1 MVIEGKV
8 ANIQNSRELAINKG
22 QTSGVKKDMI
32 FGVLEITENIKD
44 PDTGEVIGSV
54 ENVKIRVKVVD
65 VQPKLSVCRTYETFQ
80 TNIGGSGKSAISAL
94 SALSAFFEPPPK
106 WVTRVKTLK
115 SEDAS
120 FEDLGVTGSFVKIG
134 DKVRQLEDEF

>member
-8 ANIQNSRELAINKG
+8 ATILNSRELAINKG

-32 FGVLEITENIKD
+32 FGILETKENIKD
-44 PDTGEVIGSV
+44 PDTGEVLGSV
-54 ENVKIRVKVVD
+54 ENIKIRVKVVD
-65 VQPKLSVCRTYETFQ
+65 VQHKLSVCRTYETFQ
-80 TNIGGSGKSAISAL
+80 TNMGGSGKSGI

>member
-8 ANIQNSRELAINKG
+8 ATILNSRELVINKG
-22 QTSGVKKDMI
+22 QTSGVKKDML
-32 FGVLEITENIKD
+32 FGVLEINENIKD
-44 PDTGEVIGSV
+44 PDTSEVIGSV
-54 ENVKIRVKVVD
+54 ESVKIRVKVVD

-80 TNIGGSGKSAISAL
+80 TNIGGLGKSAISVF
-94 SALSAFFEPPPK
+94 SAFLEPSPK

-115 SEDAS
+115 SKDAP

-134 DKVRQLEDEF
+134 NEVRQLEDEL

>member
-8 ANIQNSRELAINKG
+8 ATILNSRELVINKG
-22 QTSGVKKDMI
+22 KTSGVKKDMI
-32 FGVLEITENIKD
+32 FGVLEIKENIED
-44 PDTGEVIGSV
+44 PDTREVIGSV
-54 ENVKIRVKVVD
+54 ESVKIRVKVVD

-80 TNIGGSGKSAISAL
+80 TNIGGSGKFTIST
-94 SALSAFFEPPPK
+94 LSAFFEPPPK
-106 WVTRVKTLK
+106 WVTRIKTLK

-134 DKVRQLEDEF
+134 DKVRQVIKFAS